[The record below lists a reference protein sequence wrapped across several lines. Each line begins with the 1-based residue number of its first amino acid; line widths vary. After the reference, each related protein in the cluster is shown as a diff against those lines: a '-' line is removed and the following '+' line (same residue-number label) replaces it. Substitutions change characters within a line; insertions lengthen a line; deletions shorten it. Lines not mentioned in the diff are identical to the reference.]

1 MKAARIHEFGG
12 PEVLVYEQEV
22 PVPSAAE
29 GQVLLRV
36 EGAGVNFADLMRRTG
51 NYPGGDPPTTL
62 GLEAA
67 GIVEEVGPGVTGYKV
82 GDSVMA
88 MAAGGQAEFVAA
100 DQANVFP
107 CPPGMDL
114 VQAAGIPI
122 IFLTAYHL
130 LKTRAQMQPGD
141 AVLVQAG
148 ASGVGTV
155 AIQMAKLWGARV
167 FATASTEDKLE
178 LTRSLG
184 ADEVINYVSHDFEDE
199 IKSRTDGRGVQV
211 ILECVGGEVLEK
223 SLRCLAPYG
232 RLVIYGNASGM
243 PASLSP
249 TDIQPVNRTVLG
261 FSLGRSPKG
270 VLDNHGAMAEMMPLI
285 QSGTLKLVHDRTMP
299 MAQVRQAHE
308 HLANRGTR
316 GKVVLTP

>member
-1 MKAARIHEFGG
+1 M
-12 PEVLVYEQEV
+12 
-22 PVPSAAE
+22 
-29 GQVLLRV
+29 
-36 EGAGVNFADLMRRTG
+36 NFADLMRRSG
-51 NYPGGDPPTTL
+51 NYPGGDPPATL

-67 GIVEEVGPGVTGYKV
+67 GTVEELGPGVTGYV
-82 GDSVMA
+82 PGDPVMA
-88 MAAGGQAEFVAA
+88 MAAGSQAEFVAA
-100 DQANVFP
+100 NLDNVFP
-107 CPPGMDL
+107 CPSGMDL

-130 LKTRAQMQPGD
+130 LKTRAQVQPGD
-141 AVLVQAG
+141 TVLVQAG

-178 LTRSLG
+178 LARSLG
-184 ADEVINYVSHDFEDE
+184 ADEAINYVSNDFEDE
-199 IKSRTDGRGVQV
+199 VMSLTDGRGVQV
-211 ILECVGGEVLEK
+211 TLECVGGEVLEK
-223 SLRCLAPYG
+223 SLRCIAPYG

-249 TDIQPVNRTVLG
+249 NDIQPVNRTVLG
-261 FSLGRSPKG
+261 FSLGRSPRS
-270 VLDNHGAMAEMMPLI
+270 VLNNHAAMAEMLPLV
-285 QSGTLKLVHDRTMP
+285 QSGELKLVHDRTVSMD
-299 MAQVRQAHE
+299 QVREIHE